1 MSHVQN
7 RLAATASRIAS
18 VSPAYLKS
26 FPPKEAF
33 APKPSS
39 SQSDPS
45 VEQKPHFFDAETWA
59 SLQPPPPTSLTAF
72 AYRIG
77 LGKLVSSPDPI
88 LQACTHPSFLPL
100 HQKHYPHHSR
110 PAANERLAVLG
121 NSLMGLFA
129 TEYVNSTYPYLPTRV
144 MKAAVSAYV
153 GPTTCATIAKEM
165 GATPLLRWN
174 RVSNTPTRPAVLHQ
188 DAMSSI
194 PRALVA
200 LVYQHS
206 SLLTARTFVHKFFL
220 SREIDLRNMIK
231 FRDPKKAL
239 LDTVAKFGRE
249 RPVSRLLRETGRL
262 SNSPVYVVGV
272 YSGADKLG
280 EGFGSSLKM
289 AEFRAA
295 EDALLRLYL
304 ARQPPHLVQLP
315 TSTFPNKTGSI
326 FKAQGGGSLYVPVQ
340 LGDAEIKYGA
350 ADKTGLRSPGA
361 RSVASF
367 EED

>member
-1 MSHVQN
+1 MGANCDIWSGGRGPGPSIPRSWSFSQVRVQLWSRKWTTASMSHVQK

-77 LGKLVSSPDPI
+77 VGKLVSSPDPI

-100 HQKHYPHHSR
+100 HQRHYPHHSR

-129 TEYVNSTYPYLPTRV
+129 AEYVNSTYPYLPTRV

-174 RVSNTPTRPAVLHQ
+174 RVVR
-188 DAMSSI
+188 
-194 PRALVA
+194 
-200 LVYQHS
+200 
-206 SLLTARTFVHKFFL
+206 
-220 SREIDLRNMIK
+220 
-231 FRDPKKAL
+231 
-239 LDTVAKFGRE
+239 
-249 RPVSRLLRETGRL
+249 
-262 SNSPVYVVGV
+262 
-272 YSGADKLG
+272 
-280 EGFGSSLKM
+280 
-289 AEFRAA
+289 
-295 EDALLRLYL
+295 
-304 ARQPPHLVQLP
+304 
-315 TSTFPNKTGSI
+315 I
-326 FKAQGGGSLYVPVQ
+326 F
-340 LGDAEIKYGA
+340 
-350 ADKTGLRSPGA
+350 
-361 RSVASF
+361 RSVSHA
-367 EED
+367 